1 MSKEMQTKKD
11 KWDQI
16 KLKNTCTE
24 KETINKNKKKTLRM
38 GESNGQRI
46 NFQNI
51 QAAHTAQYKTNKP
64 TKTWAEDLNRHFSK
78 DASVQ
83 FSCSVISN
91 SLGPHGLQHVRPP
104 CPSPIP
110 RVHSNSCPLS
120 RCCHPTISPSVIPF
134 SSHLQSFPA
143 SGSFPA
149 SQFFK
154 SGNQSI
160 GVSASAS
167 VLPKNTQD

>member
-1 MSKEMQTKKD
+1 MQTKKD

-134 SSHLQSFPA
+134 SSHLQSFLA
-143 SGSFPA
+143 SGSFPI
-149 SQFFK
+149 SQFFA
-154 SGNQSI
+154 SGGQSI
-160 GVSASAS
+160 GVSASTL
-167 VLPKNTQD
+167 VLPTNIQD